1 VRTFAKVA
9 LAALLAVAL
18 VALPALAEACPQ
30 CASREGSGMATV
42 LMLGSMILLPFGVF
56 FVVLRVVKRVESR
69 SRALADPQH
78 GEPG

>member
-1 VRTFAKVA
+1 VRIFAKIAFA
-9 LAALLAVAL
+9 LLLAVAL

-42 LMLGSMILLPFGVF
+42 FMLGSMILLPFGVF

-69 SRALADPQH
+69 SRALADPQN
-78 GEPG
+78 GESG